1 MRKRDWI
8 RKWNATLAGL
18 RLLRKQEVLK
28 SGEGDSLNCSL
39 GSNARYRG
47 SGGRILQKEGDWFE
61 AGTKPLNQSE
71 KGERGKPTIAER
83 WALAKAG
90 EYEQLP
96 PENLK
101 IYKYIHAMYRPVEDR
116 DV

>member
-1 MRKRDWI
+1 MERHTCRASSTSI
-8 RKWNATLAGL
+8 PSSHLNRL
-18 RLLRKQEVLK
+18 RRF
-28 SGEGDSLNCSL
+28 LNCSL

>member
-8 RKWNATLAGL
+8 RKWNATPPGL
-18 RLLRKQEVLK
+18 CLLRKQEVLK

-39 GSNARYRG
+39 GSNARYRE
-47 SGGRILQKEGDWFE
+47 SSGRILPKEGDYFE
-61 AGTKPLNQSE
+61 AGTRPLNQAE
-71 KGERGKPTIAER
+71 KGERGKLAIQER

-101 IYKYIHAMYRPVEDR
+101 IYKFINAMYRTVGDR